1 MFSQEQ
7 WGQLLANFIEEAK
20 ELIQQAEAAL
30 LALDDGHDDP
40 ELVNALFRSVHTLK
54 GSAGLFALDDFVAFT
69 HHQESLIMRV
79 RDQMIPLSREQI
91 SALLG
96 GLDILS
102 QELDLLASGE
112 APSPLVEQHAAQ
124 FALLQSLV
132 PELEGGLT
140 AMSPCVAETPVQR
153 EAHREIAASWHLS
166 LRFEASL
173 FEFGFDPA
181 SFLRYLCKLGT
192 ISHIQV
198 IHNNIPAWP
207 EFQPELC
214 YLGLELDLVTQA
226 SKSEIEEVFD
236 FINELAHIRIFPPES
251 RTQDYLR
258 LIDELPEDKE
268 LLGEILMQSGLLTER
283 ELQDWL
289 AKQAGASEKSK
300 LGELLVEEG
309 VVSPVLV
316 NQALQKQTQIR
327 EKRHADSAFIK
338 VSAQK
343 LDELINLVGELV
355 IAAAGGEML
364 ARSKADSE
372 LLASVA
378 SINRHVE
385 QIRESALRL
394 RMVEI
399 GETFVRFQR
408 MIRDAGQ
415 ELGKSISLHI
425 EGGETELDKSVVER
439 ISEPLTHLV
448 RNAVDHG
455 IETTEERIAQGKPP
469 QGNVRL
475 NAYHES
481 GSIVIEVH
489 DDGKG
494 LDAERIRQKAIDKG
508 LIDPQM
514 QLDEQATYQLIFEPG
529 FSTAEAISNLSG
541 RGVGMD
547 VVRRNVEALRGS
559 IELESILHQGCCV
572 RIRLPLTLAIID
584 GFLVSV
590 GDTPLVIPLDMV
602 TECLETT
609 STAHDASPPVVYDY
623 RELRGKPLPLIHLR
637 HHFAIDGAHAKRQ
650 NIVVVSH
657 GKQQLGLVVDQLLG
671 EQQIVIK
678 PLGMLFSQLRDISGS
693 SILGSGQVALIL
705 DIPGML
711 QRVHEQSGAK
721 PYAHL
726 VS

>member
-30 LALDDGHDDP
+30 LELDDGHEDL
-40 ELVNALFRSVHTLK
+40 ELLNGLFRAVHTLK

-79 RDQMIPLSREQI
+79 RDNGNSLSREQI
-91 SALLG
+91 SALLS

-102 QELDLLASGE
+102 HELELLSSGSS
-112 APSPLVEQHAAQ
+112 PSPLLEQHAAQ

-132 PELEGGLT
+132 PPDANAASVPMCEPEP
-140 AMSPCVAETPVQR
+140 SVER
-153 EAHREIAASWHLS
+153 EAYRDVAVSWHIS
-166 LRFEASL
+166 LRFDPTL

-198 IHNNIPAWP
+198 IHNNIPAWS
-207 EFQPELC
+207 EFQAEQC
-214 YLGLELDLVTQA
+214 YLGVELDLVTQA
-226 SKSEIEEVFD
+226 EKSEIEEVFD
-236 FINELAHIRIFPPES
+236 FIRELAHIRILAPES

-258 LIDELPEDKE
+258 LIAELPEDKE
-268 LLGEILMQSGLLTER
+268 LLGEILIQSGLLTER
-283 ELQDWL
+283 ELKDGL
-289 AKQAGASEKSK
+289 AKQAENPDKSM
-300 LGELLVEEG
+300 LGQLLVEEG

-316 NQALQKQTQIR
+316 EQALQKQTQIR

-372 LLASVA
+372 LISSVA
-378 SINRHVE
+378 EINRHVE

-425 EGGETELDKSVVER
+425 DGGETELDKSVVER

-455 IETTEERIAQGKPP
+455 IETSEVRVSSGKPA

-494 LDAERIRQKAIDKG
+494 LDANRIRQKAIDKG
-508 LIDPQM
+508 IISPDS
-514 QLDEQATYQLIFEPG
+514 QLDEQALYQLIFEPG
-529 FSTAEAISNLSG
+529 FSTADAVSSLSG

-547 VVRRNVEALRGS
+547 VVRRNVEALRGT
-559 IELESILHQGCCV
+559 IELESTPHQGCCV

-590 GDTPLVIPLDMV
+590 GNTPLVIPLDMV
-602 TECLETT
+602 TECLETQPVSLQT
-609 STAHDASPPVVYDY
+609 SSPAIYDY

-637 HHFAIDGAHAKRQ
+637 HHFSIDGAQSKRQ

-711 QRVHEQSGAK
+711 QRMHEQSGAR
-721 PYAHL
+721 PCAHL
-726 VS
+726 AS